1 MSGTRRDFYEIQRLQ
16 WKKSLVIFA
25 ALILFYFAAVGLVS
39 LAALLSAGIF
49 VTGPAF
55 WTGRILARLL
65 LFDFGISALFA
76 FFHFYDARRFGA
88 EYILKR
94 LQALPPDAA
103 DLYHKRFIDTLEE
116 IRIASGAP
124 RAEARVLPMSAV
136 NSMALVGRDGTP
148 VVAVTEGMLAECS
161 RDELQA
167 VAAHELAHIV
177 RGDAIYVTLV
187 CSLAN
192 LFERLREAL
201 EPERPDLPA
210 GIANRRSGSGGSGA
224 PLIWLA
230 VTLSSLVMRL
240 LSTLVSR
247 ERETLA
253 DAAAVEFGRDPRA
266 LARAIYKA
274 HVRNSFVGD
283 FAYPYSPLF
292 IVPPDSRNITDGV
305 FDRLFQTHPPLM
317 KRIETLAG
325 MAGLKSGSIVRE
337 VWEMRQDREQA
348 RTLRQ
353 SVEESGESGGTSTV
367 PDSGERT
374 QESVETEVWSI
385 RDRKGAWEGP
395 MSLGRMVSLPRFT
408 SLIEVRN
415 SQEGIEARAREFPQV
430 RLALHNMGRK
440 TPIDPARRNR
450 CPRCRTPLAETFY
463 EGVPVK
469 ECPKCRGKLLPGAM
483 MGRILVRKETGF
495 SEDLVR
501 KAVAFREKFLAQPVR
516 TRKISETQPAEPLC
530 CPDCGY
536 SMKARPYSY
545 SYFLPVDKCLACDKI
560 WFDADELEILQILIE
575 QRP

>member
-1 MSGTRRDFYEIQRLQ
+1 MPNTRGDYYEIQRLQ
-16 WKKSLVIFA
+16 WKKSLAVFA

-39 LAALLSAGIF
+39 LAVLLSAGIF
-49 VTGPAF
+49 VTGRAF
-55 WTGRILARLL
+55 WTDRFLAQLL
-65 LFDFGISALFA
+65 LFDFGLAALFA
-76 FFHFYDARRFGA
+76 LFHFQDARKFGA

-94 LQALPPDAA
+94 LQALPPDAG

-136 NSMALVGRDGTP
+136 NSMALVAGDGTP
-148 VVAVTEGMLAECS
+148 IIAVTEGMLADCS

-177 RGDAIYVTLV
+177 RGDAVYVTLV

-192 LFERLREAL
+192 LFERLRESL
-201 EPERPDLPA
+201 EPERPDAPA
-210 GIANRRSGSGGSGA
+210 GIAGRRSRSGGSGV

-230 VTLSSLVMRL
+230 VTCSSLVMRF
-240 LSTLVSR
+240 LSTLISR
-247 ERETLA
+247 EREILA

-292 IVPPDSRNITDGV
+292 IVPPDSRNITDGL

-317 KRIETLAG
+317 KRIEILAG
-325 MAGLKSGSIVRE
+325 MAGLKSGAVIRE
-337 VWEMRQDREQA
+337 VWDMQQDRERA

-353 SVEESGESGGTSTV
+353 AVGERGEAGGGPTSPEPDDAGQESG
-367 PDSGERT
+367 DS
-374 QESVETEVWSI
+374 EVWYV
-385 RDRKGAWEGP
+385 RARKGGWEGP

-430 RLALHNMGRK
+430 RLALRSLGRK

-463 EGVPVK
+463 EGVSVK
-469 ECPKCRGKLLPGAM
+469 ECPKCRGRLLPGAM
-483 MGRILVRKETGF
+483 MGRILVRRELEF
-495 SEDLVR
+495 SDDLIR
-501 KAVAFREKFLAQPVR
+501 KAFAFRERFLAQPVQ

-545 SYFLPVDKCLACDKI
+545 SCFLPVDKCLACDKI

-575 QRP
+575 RRP